1 VIRQSS
7 ATTFPLPLWG
17 RDRERVQQ
25 RYCWFI
31 SNDPTS
37 PAKCSQ
43 PCRDTG
49 TSLTLSVR
57 GHPSPCPSPQGLR
70 HAHIS
75 GRRAY
80 GARCEGAR
88 HMVPSP
94 LVGEGQGEGWP
105 QSTEDEAPP
114 DWRTVNGCRA
124 GLIGSV
130 DTNQKQ
136 RCYTPLP
143 VPPPQGGGNV
153 VALLCP
159 SPSNAP
165 ACGSEMCA
173 CHSPQG
179 GREPCGAHLRHSPPE

>member
-1 VIRQSS
+1 MTTGSMCCASIMRTRIRRTAS
-7 ATTFPLPLWG
+7 AAAYAGAHCCAL
-17 RDRERVQQ
+17 
-25 RYCWFI
+25 
-31 SNDPTS
+31 
-37 PAKCSQ
+37 
-43 PCRDTG
+43 
-49 TSLTLSVR
+49 
-57 GHPSPCPSPQGLR
+57 SPCGLR

-124 GLIGSV
+124 GLIGSWIR
-130 DTNQKQ
+130 TKSSAAI
-136 RCYTPLP
+136 PLSLSLP
-143 VPPPQGGGNV
+143 HKGGGNV

-159 SPSNAP
+159 FPRNAP
-165 ACGSEMCA
+165 AYGSEMCA
-173 CHSPQG
+173 CLSPL
-179 GREPCGAHLRHSPPE
+179 RERATLADQQALIG